1 MQKAI
6 GIFFFLLLFAQV
18 KLHAQVQLNPQD
30 DTTVVPLSPD
40 EQLAVQ
46 YYQAGDYDKAVVY
59 YEKLYTK
66 NPISLYYNYYLN
78 CLIFTKNFKKAEK
91 TVKKQQAK
99 ADWDLRYKIDMG
111 RVYRAQGDEDKAKK
125 EFKGAVDGINTTTSP
140 RHVVEISDAF
150 LALNETDY
158 AVDALKQGRKELK
171 TSSYTFHIELAEV
184 YTIKKDYT
192 MMVTEYLDLL
202 EISPDPDI
210 KKKVQDLLQ
219 VQLDADP
226 ENTISTILRTEL
238 IKRSQKYPDRTIWNQ
253 MLMWYYMQENNFA
266 GALIQAKAVDK
277 RDNLEGWRIMDLAEV
292 ARLNRQ
298 YSVAT
303 DAYDYVISL
312 GPTKAN
318 YNRARIEK
326 VNTRYEDV
334 TASASYTQEDLLS
347 VEAEMQSTLDELGKN
362 SSTLSLMV
370 TMAHLQAFYL
380 HKTKAAI
387 ALLEEAIVV
396 PGVQAGRLAWA
407 KLELGD
413 VLLLDGQVWEASLRY
428 SQVEKVFKMDPIGQ
442 EAKLRNAKV
451 AFYIGDF
458 HWAQTQLSILK
469 EAPSRLIA
477 NDAIYMSMLITDNL
491 ALDSNPAPLMLFA
504 QADLMLFQN
513 NFTKANL
520 YLDSI
525 ESEYPTHALADDIL
539 YMRYK
544 IAFKQQNYKLAATYL
559 DAIIQNYGSDIL
571 GDDATFR
578 MAELYDYYLD
588 DKEKAKQYYLDV
600 ITNYPGSLFKVDA
613 QKRYRFL
620 RGDKPQE

>member
-1 MQKAI
+1 MQKVTAI
-6 GIFFFLLLFAQV
+6 VFFLLLLTQV
-18 KLHAQVQLNPQD
+18 KLSAQD
-30 DTTVVPLSPD
+30 DTTLVPLSPD

-46 YYQAGDYDKAVVY
+46 YYQAAEYDKAVVY

-66 NPISLYYNYYLN
+66 TPIALYYNYYLN
-78 CLIFTKNFKKAEK
+78 CLIFTKNYKKAEK
-91 TVKKQQAK
+91 TVKKQQGK
-99 ADWDLRYKIDMG
+99 AEWDLRYKIDLG
-111 RVYRAQGDEDKAKK
+111 RVFRAQGDEDKAKK
-125 EFKGAVDGINTTTSP
+125 EFKAAVDGITVNTGS
-140 RHVVEISDAF
+140 RHVIEVSDAF
-150 LALNETDY
+150 LAINETDY
-158 AVDALKQGRKELK
+158 AIDALKQGRKMMK
-171 TSSYTFHIELAEV
+171 NQYNFNIELAEV

-202 EISPDPDI
+202 EISIDY
-210 KKKVQDLLQ
+210 KKQVQDLLQ
-219 VQLDADP
+219 MQLDSDP
-226 ENTISTILRTEL
+226 DDKISTILRTEL
-238 IKRSQKYPDRTIWNQ
+238 IRRSQKYPDKTIWNE

-277 RDNLEGWRIMDLAEV
+277 RDNLEGWRVMDLAET

-298 YSVAT
+298 FSVAT
-303 DAYDYVISL
+303 DAYDYVIGL
-312 GPTKAN
+312 GSTKAN

-326 VNTRYEDV
+326 VNTRYEEI
-334 TASASYTQEDLLS
+334 TSSATYTQADLLS
-347 VEAEMQSTLDELGKN
+347 VETEMRATLDELGKN
-362 SSTLSLMV
+362 SATLSLMI

-380 HKTKAAI
+380 HKTKDAI
-387 ALLEEAIVV
+387 ALLEEAIAV
-396 PGVQAGRLAWA
+396 PGVQPARLAMA

-504 QADLMLFQN
+504 KADLMLFQN
-513 NFTKANL
+513 KYADASK

-525 ESEYPTHALADDIL
+525 ETEFPTHALADDIL
-539 YMRYK
+539 YMRYR
-544 IAFKQQNYKLAATYL
+544 IAFKQQNYTVAATFLAAL
-559 DAIIQNYGSDIL
+559 IQNYGTDIL

-578 MAELYDYYLD
+578 MAELYHYYLN

-613 QKRYRFL
+613 QKRYRML
-620 RGDKPQE
+620 RGDKQQE